1 MRRLEPSL
9 VPGRVYRTKEF
20 AAWAKNPFALA
31 TRLVAE
37 GKLRHL
43 GHGLYH
49 CPKAGILGPMPP
61 TAGELVRAFLGD
73 RPFLFGGTAAWNRLA
88 LGTTQAMVHPLVYN
102 TERSGDVTLAGRTFT
117 FKRTRFPAE
126 PDAEW
131 FAVDFL
137 NNLDEIVDAD
147 PERNLR
153 ALRRRLHLDFDRERF
168 AEALAEY
175 GSRRAKLLVREH
187 RLLDEAEQPH
197 AA

>member
-1 MRRLEPSL
+1 MRRLEPPL
-9 VPGRVYRTKEF
+9 QPGRVYRTKEF
-20 AAWAKNPFALA
+20 GAWAKNPFALA

-49 CPKAGILGPMPP
+49 CPRAGILGPMPP

-131 FAVDFL
+131 FAVDLL
-137 NNLDEIVDAD
+137 NNLDAVPGVDPAAV
-147 PERNLR
+147 LA
-153 ALRRRLHLDFDRERF
+153 ALRRRLGNDLDGGRF
-168 AEALAEY
+168 IAALREY
-175 GSRRAKLLVREH
+175 GSRRARRWAREH
-187 RLLDEAEQPH
+187 QMLEAGALH

>member
-1 MRRLEPSL
+1 MRRLEPTL

-20 AAWAKNPFALA
+20 GAWAKNPFALA

-137 NNLDEIVDAD
+137 NNLDSIPDAD
-147 PERNLR
+147 PAAVTEAL
-153 ALRRRLHLDFDRERF
+153 LRRLERDLERGRF
-168 AEALAEY
+168 TAAMAEY
-175 GSRRAKLLVREH
+175 GSRRARRWARDH
-187 RLLDEAEQPH
+187 QLLDEEARH